1 MSRSAKKGLGRG
13 LDSLLPGFGAD
24 LGAGGES
31 TLRLIAVDRLR
42 PGRFQARAEM
52 DAQALEELSRSIAQ
66 EGVIQ
71 PLVARAA
78 DAEGMHELIAGERR
92 WRAAKMAGLSE
103 VPAVVR
109 DVDDKTAMMLGLA
122 ENMQRQNLNPI
133 DEARGLKRLA
143 DEFGMNAEGIANAL
157 GRPRSTVSNALRLLN
172 LEPEAQKLLADRRLG
187 AGHGKALLALGAQEQ
202 VRLAGLAA
210 ENGWSVREVERRVKE
225 MRGGFGEPDA
235 AGGSGAL
242 GALGASGSEAAAQAA
257 LEAPAPEAD
266 DAGFEYVLGDDS
278 EDAPAAEASGKKGAS
293 GRPVREL
300 GPEEQAEAALLQR
313 AQDAVRD
320 RFALEATFRR
330 AGPAKGAL
338 TVKWDG
344 LEQFDRLMKMLGV
357 APEEL

>member
-31 TLRLIAVDRLR
+31 TLRSIAVDRLR
-42 PGRFQARAEM
+42 PSRFQARAEM

-103 VPAVVR
+103 VPAVVK

-157 GRPRSTVSNALRLLN
+157 GRPRSTVTNALRLLN

-187 AGHGKALLALGAQEQ
+187 AGHGKALLALGAEEQ

-225 MRGGFGEPDA
+225 MRGGLGEPDA
-235 AGGSGAL
+235 AGDSGAL
-242 GALGASGSEAAAQAA
+242 GVLGAEGSAPAA
-257 LEAPAPEAD
+257 LEPPGPEAE
-266 DAGFEYVLGDDS
+266 DAGFEYVLGDAA

-293 GRPVREL
+293 GRPSREL
-300 GPEEQAEAALLQR
+300 GPEEKAEAALLQR

-338 TVKWDG
+338 TLKWDG
-344 LEQFDRLMKMLGV
+344 LEQFDRMMKMLGV
-357 APEEL
+357 DPEEL

>member
-235 AGGSGAL
+235 AAG
-242 GALGASGSEAAAQAA
+242 SGSEAAAQAA

-266 DAGFEYVLGDDS
+266 DAGFEYVLGDDA

-344 LEQFDRLMKMLGV
+344 LEQFDRLMRMLGV
-357 APEEL
+357 DPEEL

>member
-157 GRPRSTVSNALRLLN
+157 GRPRSTVSNAMRLLN
-172 LEPEAQKLLADRRLG
+172 LEPEAQRLLADRRLG

-225 MRGGFGEPDA
+225 MRGGFGEPDSA
-235 AGGSGAL
+235 GAL
-242 GALGASGSEAAAQAA
+242 GAEAAAQAA
-257 LEAPAPEAD
+257 LEAPALEAE
-266 DAGFEYVLGDDS
+266 DAGFEYVLGDDA
-278 EDAPAAEASGKKGAS
+278 EDAPAAEALGKKAAS

-338 TVKWDG
+338 TLKWDG

-357 APEEL
+357 DPEEL